1 MITAIM
7 YEDLCED
14 AKAIRQQ
21 VFVEEQGFQNE
32 FDEIDAR
39 ARHVVLYEDGRPAAT
54 GRWYVEGEQ
63 VVIGR
68 VAVLPAFRRLHL
80 GAQVVCRLEEDA
92 AAAGYTVITLSAQCR
107 VQGFY
112 EKQGYQAVG
121 EIYMDEFCPHIR
133 MEKSF

>member
-1 MITAIM
+1 MITATM
-7 YEDLCED
+7 YDALCED

-54 GRWYVEGEQ
+54 GRWYVEGDE

-68 VAVLPAFRRLHL
+68 VAVLPAYRRGHL
-80 GAQVVCRLEEDA
+80 GARVLRRLEEDA
-92 AAAGYTVITLSAQCR
+92 AAAGYTAVTLSAQCR

-112 EKQGYQAVG
+112 EKQGYRAVG
-121 EIYMDEFCPHIR
+121 ETYPDEFCPHIR
-133 MEKSF
+133 MEKSL